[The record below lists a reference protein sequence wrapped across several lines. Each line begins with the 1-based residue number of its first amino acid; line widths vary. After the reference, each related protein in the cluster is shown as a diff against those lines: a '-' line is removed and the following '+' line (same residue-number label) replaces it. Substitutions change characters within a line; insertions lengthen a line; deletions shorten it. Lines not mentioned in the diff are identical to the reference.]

1 MKLILI
7 AGMPA
12 TGKSHLAEALKNA
25 FGLPVIEKD
34 EIKEQ
39 LFDTIGF
46 TCYAEKRQLDVAAT
60 SVLLKLMERL
70 YEADASAIVVNNFTA
85 EAGEKLNAFLKRDG
99 VRCFTLFLNGDPQ
112 ILYERYYERDKKGL
126 RHPGHAMQIRYPSD
140 SADPEVFDMSREG
153 FDQRFLKLGMDKA
166 GWDGP
171 ILYLDATYPETID
184 TDAVILETS
193 KALDIPIR
201 PKKGQA

>member
-12 TGKSHLAEALKNA
+12 TGKSHLAAALRTA

-60 SVLLKLMERL
+60 AVLLKLMDRL
-70 YEADASAIVVNNFTA
+70 HEADSSAIVVNNFTA
-85 EAGEKLNAFLKRDG
+85 EAGKTLNEFLKRDK
-99 VRCFTLFLNGDPQ
+99 VQAFTLFLTGEAQ
-112 ILYERYYERDKKGL
+112 VLYERYYERDKKGL
-126 RHPGHAMQIRYPSD
+126 RHPGHAMQLRYPP
-140 SADPEVFDMSREG
+140 DPDNPEEFDMTREG
-153 FDQRFLKLGMDKA
+153 FDKRFLKLGMDKA

-171 ILYLDATYPETID
+171 IMYIDATHPETID
-184 TDAVILETS
+184 TDAVIRETA
-193 KALDIPIR
+193 KTLDLPVR
-201 PKKGQA
+201 Q